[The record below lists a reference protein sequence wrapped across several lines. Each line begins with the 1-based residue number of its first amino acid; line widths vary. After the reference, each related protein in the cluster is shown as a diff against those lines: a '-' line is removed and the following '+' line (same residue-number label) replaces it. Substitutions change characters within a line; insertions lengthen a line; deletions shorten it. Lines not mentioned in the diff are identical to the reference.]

1 MTVNAANSLL
11 LGGGGVD
18 GAIHAAGSPV
28 SPHSWKGVDV
38 ITACFPRAFTMA
50 LPADS
55 FLPHPQRAPTF
66 SRSAERL
73 VAAGQAIAR

>member
-1 MTVNAANSLL
+1 MVRSTLQVRPSLL
-11 LGGGGVD
+11 T
-18 GAIHAAGSPV
+18 
-28 SPHSWKGVDV
+28 WKGVDV